1 MAVGGTPITLI
12 GMKKKVKDDK
22 VSCYVAFSCK
32 KDDYNSD
39 FIGEEAATCKISE
52 DIYNELCKHKI
63 GDKLKGVITRENFS
77 LKLLA
82 ILD

>member
-1 MAVGGTPITLI
+1 MSVGCTLITLV

-22 VSCYVAFSCK
+22 VSCFVAFTCK
-32 KDDYNSD
+32 KNDYNSD
-39 FIGEEAATCKISE
+39 FVGEEAATCKIEE

-63 GDKLKGVITRENFS
+63 GDKLKGVVTRENFS

-82 ILD
+82 LLD

>member
-1 MAVGGTPITLI
+1 MAVGGTLITLV

-22 VSCYVAFSCK
+22 VSCYAAFTCK
-32 KDDYNSD
+32 MNDYNSD
-39 FIGEEAATCKISE
+39 FLGDEAATCKIGE

-63 GDKLKGVITRENFS
+63 GDKIKGVVTRENFS

-82 ILD
+82 LLD